1 MNGTMSGKGRRVE
14 IENEELI
21 KEKVMEVAKA
31 IEGIRVQITY
41 PKELVSEI
49 GEDKLIEIT
58 NAAVTRVVEEVLK
71 YKGLEGLL
79 DLQKRCKE
87 HRSTL

>member
-1 MNGTMSGKGRRVE
+1 MNGTLSGKGRRVK

-21 KEKVMEVAKA
+21 KEKVTEVVKA

-49 GEDKLIEIT
+49 GEDKLNEIT

>member
-31 IEGIRVQITY
+31 IEGIHVQITY

>member
-21 KEKVMEVAKA
+21 KEKVTEVVKA